1 MGDIKVTDSSG
12 APLYTITTDNTTGKV
27 TGVTAQPGAPID
39 KAQLEA
45 VLKGADFG
53 KDDAG
58 WSLDHLMNKLGQ
70 INPLAES
77 KDLATDAKAAAKR
90 AEALGEAITNLK
102 AQLAKAEGAAT
113 PDKALIQNLKNSLN
127 VAEAQLK
134 SLFTQLKGVEGDSQF
149 PQDVKGILAA
159 LEAAHNLDKTGAG
172 SGTGKAQVSS
182 SAPQA
187 SGAATPPYPGAGK
200 AQSGAAGAPF
210 DLQKV
215 LQSSMFQTANL
226 DSLGT
231 LGKNQ
236 MDQKK
241 MMQLFMYF
249 AMMAMSGD
257 IGAMTS
263 FMQFITTMILKDK
276 SMQNVNMANKLIELE
291 DASRKATDELLNTP
305 SYDPNNAQVGV
316 DFSKTMEKVKAD
328 QGSIATSQKLIAQM
342 MEEFAQV
349 SEFLNNLQKSLLDVR
364 GRILSR
370 VSSFNS

>member
-1 MGDIKVTDSSG
+1 MGDIKVKDSSG
-12 APLYTITTDNTTGKV
+12 RDLYTITTDPTSGKV
-27 TGVTAQPGAPID
+27 TAIAKGTDAAAADLDITQMEN
-39 KAQLEA
+39 LF
-45 VLKGADFG
+45 KGADLGTGDATWKLDQIFESLGQAVKGAGGDVEVDKTLERLKILG
-53 KDDAG
+53 KDVQDLKA
-58 WSLDHLMNKLGQ
+58 M
-70 INPLAES
+70 IAAE
-77 KDLATDAKAAAKR
+77 KAVTPATAASAAKISK
-90 AEALGEAITNLK
+90 LQSI
-102 AQLAKAEGAAT
+102 
-113 PDKALIQNLKNSLN
+113 LN

-134 SLFTQLKGVEGDSQF
+134 GLFAQVKAETLTQAQEGMLASVTANHPGLENAASQGGGKASASSSTPQAGNASQSQF
-149 PQDVKGILAA
+149 P
-159 LEAAHNLDKTGAG
+159 T
-172 SGTGKAQVSS
+172 
-182 SAPQA
+182 
-187 SGAATPPYPGAGK
+187 AGK

-210 DLQKV
+210 DLQKM